1 MASSEAQAFF
11 NKQSPADQQAIRAS
25 WGGKDM
31 MDQWYQA
38 AKAAGSVPDPMA
50 NTGGQ
55 AQPGGGTTQYTGP
68 ADTTKWKTDVA
79 MTDDAHPDSAGPS
92 GDPFVDMIRA
102 SGTGSEDY
110 KRFSNA
116 QILAWKDKYDP
127 DASKAAGIPKFKND
141 FGDIV
146 DKPTES
152 GANSQA
158 AGYATGE
165 KSGGKAGAGG
175 AGGGAKPAGTGAESS
190 GNPLQDALVR
200 SFQNREGQFVNAGV
214 QGAELGGGGIFW
226 TDPTAVNPAAPQ
238 TGGAEPRPAGQGNT
252 LPTTAGQYG
261 GINPAANGPGNAALV
276 SATLN
281 AFTPNAPSAT
291 GAGNTAPATAPTSTT
306 QWTGGAQP
314 ATVGAPQWNQ
324 ATPEVPPLDKKL
336 ANQFARQ
343 NRAPQEW
350 WRAQ

>member
-1 MASSEAQAFF
+1 MASQEAQAFF

-50 NTGGQ
+50 ETGGQ
-55 AQPGGGTTQYTGP
+55 GTLGKEGTTQYTGP
-68 ADTTKWKTDVA
+68 ADTTKWKTDVP
-79 MTDDAHPDSAGPS
+79 MTDNAHPDALAGPS

-102 SGTGSEDY
+102 NAKGKSEDFE
-110 KRFSNA
+110 RFSNA
-116 QILAWKDKYDP
+116 QILGWKGYYDQE
-127 DASKAAGIPKFKND
+127 ASQKDGRPRFKNAR
-141 FGDIV
+141 GAIV
-146 DKPTES
+146 DKPTEDEE
-152 GANSQA
+152 
-158 AGYATGE
+158 GYTAP
-165 KSGGKAGAGG
+165 GAGG
-175 AGGGAKPAGTGAESS
+175 AGGGGGAKPAGTGAETAVD
-190 GNPLQDALVR
+190 PLQAALVR

-214 QGAELGGGGIFW
+214 QGAELGGGGVFW
-226 TDPTAVNPAAPQ
+226 SDPTAVNPTAPQ
-238 TGGAEPRPAGQGNT
+238 TGGAEPRSGAAVGTGAAN
-252 LPTTAGQYG
+252 ANS

-291 GAGNTAPATAPTSTT
+291 GAGTGGAVAATAPTATN

-314 ATVGAPQWNQ
+314 GTLGLPKWEQ
-324 ATPEVPPLDKKL
+324 TSPEVPPLDKKL